1 MKINR
6 AQLRQMILKEIKG
19 IKESE
24 TRRKRQF
31 VKPPKEPTVYFDVS
45 VDVSA
50 AVAEEIRK
58 HITNMKER
66 ENLTPEA
73 LEAIE
78 KMEKSLSAK

>member
-24 TRRKRQF
+24 SSRSRQF
-31 VKPPKEPTVYFDVS
+31 VKPSNRPEVRFD
-45 VDVSA
+45 VDVSD
-50 AVAEEIRK
+50 AVAKELTK
-58 HITNMKER
+58 HIRNMKER
-66 ENLTPEA
+66 ENLSPEA

>member
-24 TRRKRQF
+24 SSRKRQF
-31 VKPPKEPTVYFDVS
+31 VKPSNRPEVRFD

-50 AVAEEIRK
+50 EVAEEIRK
-58 HITNMKER
+58 LITNTKER

-73 LEAIE
+73 L
-78 KMEKSLSAK
+78 